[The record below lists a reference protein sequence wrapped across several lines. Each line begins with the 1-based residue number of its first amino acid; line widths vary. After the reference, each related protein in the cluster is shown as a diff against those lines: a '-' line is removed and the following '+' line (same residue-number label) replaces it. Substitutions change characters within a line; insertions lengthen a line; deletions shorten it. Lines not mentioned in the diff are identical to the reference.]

1 MSQDKETQQDPAEVP
16 TFTSQQSTS
25 RPARMSPFDAGGL
38 YRGSGSQPSSPAP
51 SNTFARGGLNHDRTT
66 VAGAYSQPP
75 PPYSLR
81 RHSSWDFLRRSSPSD
96 LNTAIN
102 TLRVRGVK
110 VTPPKCTDWMQA
122 QSNTIDELQ
131 QRVRRLTALRMNGS
145 RLNGILQ
152 AENKSLELQIVELLA
167 RVKKLDDNRVEK
179 TKNLSTGEE
188 EFGVKVREVKV
199 THPNVLTDWMQAL
212 EKQIVGLQ
220 ERVKELE
227 EKTGVEVDRRA
238 KCSSTGEG
246 EDAEGEKKRQMSQ
259 DSLCRRGPPPSPSR
273 KKPPGDLVFRKPT
286 KEVPASR

>member
-66 VAGAYSQPP
+66 VAGAYSHPP

-81 RHSSWDFLRRSSPSD
+81 WHSSWNFLRRSSPSD

-102 TLRVRGVK
+102 TLR
-110 VTPPKCTDWMQA
+110 A
-122 QSNTIDELQ
+122 QSNIIDELQ

-145 RLNGILQ
+145 RLNGILK

-188 EFGVKVREVKV
+188 ELGVK
-199 THPNVLTDWMQAL
+199 AL
-212 EKQIVGLQ
+212 EKQIVGRQ

-227 EKTGVEVDRRA
+227 EKTGVEEDRRA

-259 DSLCRRGPPPSPSR
+259 DSLCRRGPPPSPPR